1 MKRNNHSV
9 NVGEGDDSDSTI
21 SLDLLMIPDCDILR
35 PLDGASIGH
44 PDDGAAHWNIHGGAA
59 GAREN
64 ATEST
69 QIHDLPFREPPAP
82 EQGGTLKNHTGTE
95 L

>member
-21 SLDLLMIPDCDILR
+21 SLDILMIPDCDILR

-44 PDDGAAHWNIHGGAA
+44 PDDGAALEHSWWCGR
-59 GAREN
+59 REN
-64 ATEST
+64 ATESV
-69 QIHDLPFREPPAP
+69 IYM
-82 EQGGTLKNHTGTE
+82 EQNPDRCGGIRHQTHF
-95 L
+95 

>member
-44 PDDGAAHWNIHGGAA
+44 PDDGAALEHSLWCGRRARKCDGVDTIHMISHSERTSRARTRGG
-59 GAREN
+59 
-64 ATEST
+64 
-69 QIHDLPFREPPAP
+69 P
-82 EQGGTLKNHTGTE
+82 
-95 L
+95 

>member
-44 PDDGAAHWNIHGGAA
+44 PDDGAALEHSWWCGRRARKCDGVDTSRAPEPGGDPKKSHWNRVVVG
-59 GAREN
+59 N
-64 ATEST
+64 
-69 QIHDLPFREPPAP
+69 
-82 EQGGTLKNHTGTE
+82 
-95 L
+95 

>member
-9 NVGEGDDSDSTI
+9 NVGEGDDFDSTI
-21 SLDLLMIPDCDILR
+21 SLYLLMIPDCDILR

-69 QIHDLPFREPPAP
+69 QSMISHSERTSRARTR
-82 EQGGTLKNHTGTE
+82 GGP
-95 L
+95 